1 MILKKY
7 LFILVILSL
16 ATSANSDT
24 SEVID
29 NTHAYSFYSGTFDTI
44 DKEGDDKSSLVGL
57 EHKDENL
64 FRNTILG
71 KFSPVTGGFVTG
83 NNSVYLYTGI
93 EAEYSVSRLKIRPG
107 FAPGYYDAGDGKDLG
122 SALEFKSEIKFD
134 VEIFNNTQLGYSY
147 SHISN
152 NDWGDINPGVN
163 NSTLS
168 FSKKF

>member
-7 LFILVILSL
+7 LFILAILSL

-29 NTHAYSFYSGTFDTI
+29 NTHAYSFYSGTFDKI
-44 DKEGDDKSSLVGL
+44 DKEGDDKSSLIGL

-93 EAEYSVSRLKIRPG
+93 EAEYSVSRLKIKPG

-122 SALEFKSEIKFD
+122 NMLQFKSEVNVFFKISKSSEVGF
-134 VEIFNNTQLGYSY
+134 GSH
-147 SHISN
+147 HISN
-152 NDWGDINPGVN
+152 AGLSSVNPGTN
-163 NSTLS
+163 NYYLI
-168 FSKKF
+168 FKRGF